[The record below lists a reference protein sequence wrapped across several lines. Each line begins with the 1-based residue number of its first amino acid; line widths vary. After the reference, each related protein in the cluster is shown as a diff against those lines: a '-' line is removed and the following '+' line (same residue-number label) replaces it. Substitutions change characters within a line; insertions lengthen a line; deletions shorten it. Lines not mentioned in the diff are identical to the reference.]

1 MSRLSRYA
9 AWRGKPPSHKALERM
24 LKISKTA
31 ELDAGGRFVA
41 IQFGN
46 RRVEKKDLTAGHVAS
61 FM

>member
-1 MSRLSRYA
+1 
-9 AWRGKPPSHKALERM
+9 M
-24 LKISKTA
+24 LKMSKTA

-41 IQFGN
+41 IQLGN